1 MFLFDKKTVI
11 LFFILIP
18 CIFFGTA
25 IPKPLNNQ
33 MYNEYLSYKYTPY
46 LKKPAVSNGIIAID
60 GNDKFI
66 FKQIKPVAFKIKK
79 IQDRITYKRE
89 NMEEMIVDGK
99 SSGNDFMFLF
109 DESIDL
115 AKDYNI
121 VEKIINEKIEFTIL
135 PKEKSKYKKI
145 VITAKEDKFE
155 KLEFYFSDN
164 SNLIYEFSNTVTGK
178 PVDEKV
184 FE

>member
-1 MFLFDKKTVI
+1 MVIINKKTLI
-11 LFFILIP
+11 FIFILMP
-18 CIFFGTA
+18 CILSGNVL
-25 IPKPLNNQ
+25 PKPVNNQ
-33 MYNEYLSYKYTPY
+33 MYTEYLSYKYTPY
-46 LKKPAVSNGIIAID
+46 LKKPAVASGIIAMD
-60 GNDKFI
+60 GKNKFI

-79 IQDRITYKRE
+79 DQEKITYKRE
-89 NMEEMIVDGK
+89 NMNEIIVEG
-99 SSGNDFMFLF
+99 SSSNYDFMFLF
-109 DESIDL
+109 DESADL

-121 VEKIINEKIEFTIL
+121 NQKLLNEKIEFTIL

-145 VITAKEDKFE
+145 VVTSKEDKFE

-164 SNLIYEFSNTVTGK
+164 SNLIYKFSNTITGK